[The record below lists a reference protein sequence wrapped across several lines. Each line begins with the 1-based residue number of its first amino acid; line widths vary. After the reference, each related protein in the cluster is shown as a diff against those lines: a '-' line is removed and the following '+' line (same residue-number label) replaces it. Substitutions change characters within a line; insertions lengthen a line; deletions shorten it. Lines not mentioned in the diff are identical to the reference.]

1 MKNFLIIPII
11 LAHFFGSAQHVNQT
25 CITDQLIYKLRSDKS
40 TAKQLKI
47 SEALLQKALTST
59 NKNANQVYQVPVV
72 IHVMHLGESVGT
84 GNNISNT
91 QIMSGIDQLNEDFR
105 NINGLGIDAKIEFVL
120 AKQDPNGNATTG
132 IVRYDASG
140 IPNYS
145 TSGMAVATTGADEL
159 AVKSASI
166 WPNTSYYN
174 IWLVNEIEGNDGGFG
189 TQGFAYLPGASSARD
204 GAVLLNTAWGDQG
217 TVKNWNNLGVTI
229 THEMGHALGLYH
241 TFFIQNDADTTA
253 NGCPVNND
261 CSLEGD
267 LCCDTDPHKVSP
279 SFSCKTDD
287 INPCTGNLYGDIVRN
302 YMDYSDQACQVMFSA
317 DQIARMR
324 AALEGPRASLLTS
337 KGLEKPIAACVGVSA
352 PSTCT
357 PTTQADGLSG
367 FYTGIGTYQFHNG
380 YFESGFANE
389 DSGYVDKTDDCAAT
403 TFVNPDSTYE
413 MKVQTLGINTN
424 YVKGWIDYNNDG
436 SFNNVNELVY
446 NKVQENDNADSIN
459 ITIPSTAV
467 QNTFLRVRI
476 MVDLQFTPTDA
487 CDNPRYGQ
495 AEDYALYIYQPESLT
510 SSQLIKKEDLQVHP
524 NPSDGIFNIQLAS
537 NLASSSILK
546 IYNTQGQ
553 IVLEKTV
560 NVNDSPQLQISLENM
575 QKGVYFVQISNQ
587 SNLFNQR
594 IILK

>member
-1 MKNFLIIPII
+1 MKKLLIIPVI
-11 LAHFFGSAQHVNQT
+11 LAYFLGTAQHVHQT
-25 CITDQLIYKLRSDKS
+25 CITDQLIEQLRSDKNAS
-40 TAKQLKI
+40 KQLKI
-47 SEALLQKALTST
+47 SEELLQKSLTSI
-59 NKNANQVYQVPVV
+59 NKNADQVYQVPLV
-72 IHVMHLGESVGT
+72 IHVMHIGESIGV
-84 GNNISNT
+84 GNNISDA

-145 TSGMAVATTGADEL
+145 MSGMAVATTGADEL
-159 AVKSASI
+159 DVKSASI

-189 TQGFAYLPGASSARD
+189 TQGFAYLPGASSTRD

-241 TFFIQNDADTTA
+241 TFFVQNDADTAA
-253 NGCPVNND
+253 NGCPSNND
-261 CSLEGD
+261 CNLEGD

-279 SFSCKTDD
+279 SFSCMTND
-287 INPCTGNLYGDIVRN
+287 INPCTGSAYGNIVQN
-302 YMDYSDQACQVMFSA
+302 YMDYSDQACQVMFTA

-337 KGLEKPIAACVGVSA
+337 KGLEEPIAACVGVST

-367 FYTGIGTYQFHNG
+367 FYAGIGTYQFHNG
-380 YFESGFANE
+380 YFESGFSNE
-389 DSGYVDKTDDCAAT
+389 DNGYLNQTANCAAT
-403 TFVNPDSTYE
+403 AFVNPDSTYE
-413 MKVQTLGINTN
+413 LKVQTLGLNTN
-424 YVKGWIDYNNDG
+424 YVKGWIDYNDDG
-436 SFNNVNELVY
+436 DFDDINELVY
-446 NKVQENDNADSIN
+446 NKVQENDNADSVN
-459 ITIPSTAV
+459 ITISSTAV

-476 MVDLQFTPTDA
+476 MVDLQFTPISA

-495 AEDYALYIYQPESLT
+495 AEDYALYIYQPESVT
-510 SSQLIKKEDLQVHP
+510 SSLLVEKENVQIYP
-524 NPSDGIFNIQLAS
+524 NPSSGIFNIQLPSALK
-537 NLASSSILK
+537 NSSLLT
-546 IYNTQGQ
+546 IYNTKGQ
-553 IVLEKTV
+553 IVHEKTV
-560 NVNDSPQLQISLENM
+560 DANGDRHFQISLENM

-587 SNLFNQR
+587 SNLFNQH